1 MKAVLFDRPR
11 VFGVEELPT
20 PAPRAGEVRVAM
32 SVAGVCG
39 TDVHI
44 HDGTFFARFPL
55 TPGHEPVGVVDAVGD
70 GVTGLEPGRRV
81 AVNGNSGCGACR
93 FCVRGRPLLCRNLS
107 ALGVTGPGGFAE
119 YMLAPAAQVFP
130 VDDLEP
136 EVAVMVEPTA
146 CAVHGIETLAPPP
159 ACDALV
165 LGAGPTGL
173 MLAQLLMHSG
183 AARVTVAAPTEFKL
197 DLARSYGVDETVVVD
212 RADAAAAG
220 RTLRELA
227 PDGFDVVVDATG
239 AASVSEQ
246 AIGLARDGGTILFY
260 GVVPP
265 DDRVSLSPYEV
276 YRRELTIKGSFAQVD
291 CFPRAI
297 AMLRSGRVRTDGIV
311 THRFPLDRF
320 GDAIETAR
328 SDARCLKAVVEIP

>member
-1 MKAVLFDRPR
+1 MKAVHFERPR
-11 VFGVEELPT
+11 FFAVEELPT
-20 PAPRAGEVRVAM
+20 PEPGPGEVRVAM

-44 HDGTFFARFPL
+44 HDGTFFASFPL
-55 TPGHEPVGVVDAVGD
+55 TPGHEPAGVVDAVGE
-70 GVTGLEPGRRV
+70 GVDSVQVGQRV
-81 AVNGNSGCGACR
+81 AVNGNSGCGACW

-119 YMLAPAAQVFP
+119 YMVAPAAQVFS

-136 EVAVMVEPTA
+136 DVAVMVEPTA
-146 CAVHGIETLAPPP
+146 CAVHGIETLDPPP
-159 ACDALV
+159 GGDALV
-165 LGAGPTGL
+165 FGAGPTGL
-173 MLAQLLMHSG
+173 MLAQLLLHGG

-197 DLARSYGVDETVVVD
+197 DLARSFGVDETVLVERD
-212 RADAAAAG
+212 NPAAK
-220 RTLRELA
+220 LRDLA
-227 PDGFDVVVDATG
+227 PDGFDVVIDATG
-239 AASVSEQ
+239 SAVASEQ

-265 DDRVSLSPYEV
+265 DDRVAVSPYEI

-291 CFPRAI
+291 CFPRSI
-297 AMLRSGRVRTDGIV
+297 AMLRSGRVRTDGVI

-320 GDAIETAR
+320 GDAIETVR
-328 SDARCLKAVVEIP
+328 SDGRCLKAVVELA